1 MFFAA
6 KPFSK
11 IRQFV
16 LLSMAAV
23 LVGCASI
30 PAGVDPSPNDPWEPF
45 NRSVF
50 EFNEGLDAYLLKPVV
65 AGYRFVLPEFVREGI
80 YNFFSNYGD
89 IYNVAYNLLQGKP
102 GYAFNDLMRVVVNT
116 TMGLGG
122 FIDLAT
128 PGGLEKHKE
137 DWGQTLGVWGVPSGP
152 YVVLPFFGPSNVRDT
167 FGTVAD
173 LESDYL
179 FRLLPDV
186 ALRNSITGLRVVN
199 ARNTYYEAG
208 DLLDGAAIDKY
219 SFMRDAYIQRREYQ
233 INEGRDDEEPQM
245 PVYENPYECER
256 AKISPNEITRA
267 RWIYEELQMDF

>member
-1 MFFAA
+1 MLSLLRKLRTAA
-6 KPFSK
+6 
-11 IRQFV
+11 
-16 LLSMAAV
+16 LLCLTAAM
-23 LVGCASI
+23 VGCASI
-30 PAGVDPSPNDPWEPF
+30 PAGAERSPQDPWEPF

-65 AGYRFVLPEFVREGI
+65 AGYRFVLPEFVRDGI
-80 YNFFSNYGD
+80 YNFFSNYND
-89 IYNVAYNLLQGKP
+89 IYTALFNLLQGKP
-102 GYAFNDLMRVVVNT
+102 GFAFNDFMRVVVNT

-122 FIDLAT
+122 LLDLAT

-152 YVVLPFFGPSNVRDT
+152 YVVLPFFGPSNLRDT

-179 FRLLPDV
+179 FSYVKDIG
-186 ALRNSITGLRVVN
+186 LRNSITGLRVVN

-219 SFMRDAYIQRREYQ
+219 SFMRDAYIQRRSYQ
-233 INEGRDDEEPQM
+233 INEGRDDEEPI
-245 PVYENPYECER
+245 VYENPY
-256 AKISPNEITRA
+256 
-267 RWIYEELQMDF
+267 Q

>member
-1 MFFAA
+1 MML
-6 KPFSK
+6 
-11 IRQFV
+11 FV
-16 LLSMAAV
+16 LRKIKSVLMLGLVISM
-23 LVGCASI
+23 VGCASI
-30 PAGVDPSPNDPWEPF
+30 PAGAERSPQDPWEPF

-65 AGYRFVLPEFVREGI
+65 AGYRFVLPEFLREGI

-89 IYNVAYNLLQGKP
+89 IYTALYNLLQGKP
-102 GYAFNDLMRVVVNT
+102 DYAFNDFMRVMVNT

-122 FIDLAT
+122 LIDLAT

-186 ALRNSITGLRVVN
+186 ALRNSLTGLRVVN

-219 SFMRDAYIQRREYQ
+219 TFMRDAYIQRRAYQ
-233 INEGRDDEEPQM
+233 INEGRDDEEPLM
-245 PVYENPYECER
+245 PVYENPY
-256 AKISPNEITRA
+256 
-267 RWIYEELQMDF
+267 Q

>member
-1 MFFAA
+1 M
-6 KPFSK
+6 
-11 IRQFV
+11 
-16 LLSMAAV
+16 LLVVGQINKTKRFLLLCMATV

-30 PAGVDPSPNDPWEPF
+30 PAGVEPSPQDPWEPF

-80 YNFFSNYGD
+80 YNFFSNYND
-89 IYNVAYNLLQGKP
+89 IYTALYNLLQGKP
-102 GYAFNDLMRVVVNT
+102 GYAFNDFMRVAVNT

-122 FIDLAT
+122 LLDLAT

-137 DWGQTLGVWGVPSGP
+137 DWGQTLGVWGVPAGP

-219 SFMRDAYIQRREYQ
+219 SFMRDAYIQRRQYQ

-245 PVYENPYECER
+245 PVYENPYE
-256 AKISPNEITRA
+256 
-267 RWIYEELQMDF
+267 

>member
-1 MFFAA
+1 MMLAMHNLGCKLSRLIMLSFAVV
-6 KPFSK
+6 
-11 IRQFV
+11 I
-16 LLSMAAV
+16 
-23 LVGCASI
+23 VGCASI
-30 PAGVDPSPNDPWEPF
+30 PAGVEPSPHDPWESF

-65 AGYRFVLPEFVREGI
+65 SVYRFILPEFIREGI

-89 IYNVAYNLLQGKP
+89 LYTALYNLLQGKP
-102 GYAFNDLMRVVVNT
+102 GDAFNDLMRVAVNT

-122 FIDLAT
+122 LIDLAT

-137 DWGQTLGVWGVPSGP
+137 DWGQTLGVWGVPAGP

-167 FGTVAD
+167 FGTAAD

-179 FRLLPDV
+179 FRLLPNV
-186 ALRNSITGLRVVN
+186 GLRNSLTGLRVVN

-219 SFMRDAYIQRREYQ
+219 SFVRDAYIQRRQYQ
-233 INEGRDDEEPQM
+233 INEGRDDEESET
-245 PVYENPYECER
+245 PVYENPY
-256 AKISPNEITRA
+256 
-267 RWIYEELQMDF
+267 Q

>member
-1 MFFAA
+1 MNLWACDLQRKLKRLA
-6 KPFSK
+6 
-11 IRQFV
+11 
-16 LLSMAAV
+16 LLGFTAF

-30 PAGVDPSPNDPWEPF
+30 PAGVERSPQDPWEPF
-45 NRSVF
+45 NRSIF
-50 EFNEGLDAYLLKPVV
+50 EFNEGLDAYVLKPVV

-80 YNFFSNYGD
+80 YNFFSNYSD
-89 IYNVAYNLLQGKP
+89 IYTALYNLLQGKP
-102 GYAFNDLMRVVVNT
+102 SYAFNDFMRVVVNT

-122 FIDLAT
+122 LLDLAT

-137 DWGQTLGVWGVPSGP
+137 DWGQTFGVWGVPAGP
-152 YVVLPFFGPSNVRDT
+152 YVVLPFFGPSSVRDT

-219 SFMRDAYIQRREYQ
+219 SFMRDAYIQRRQYQ
-233 INEGRDDEEPQM
+233 INEGRDDEEPTM
-245 PVYENPYECER
+245 PVYENPYE
-256 AKISPNEITRA
+256 
-267 RWIYEELQMDF
+267 

>member
-1 MFFAA
+1 MLLVV
-6 KPFSK
+6 SQLNK
-11 IRQFV
+11 IKRF
-16 LLSMAAV
+16 LLLCLATV

-30 PAGVDPSPNDPWEPF
+30 PAGVEPSPQDPWESF

-65 AGYRFVLPEFVREGI
+65 AGYRFVLPEFIREGI
-80 YNFFSNYGD
+80 YNFFSNYSD
-89 IYNVAYNLLQGKP
+89 IYTALYNLLQGKP
-102 GYAFNDLMRVVVNT
+102 GYAFNDLMRVAVNT

-122 FIDLAT
+122 LLDLAT

-137 DWGQTLGVWGVPSGP
+137 DWGQTLGVWGVPAGP

-186 ALRNSITGLRVVN
+186 ALRNSLTGLRVVN

-219 SFMRDAYIQRREYQ
+219 SFMRDAYIQRRQYQ

-245 PVYENPYECER
+245 PVYENPYE
-256 AKISPNEITRA
+256 
-267 RWIYEELQMDF
+267 

>member
-1 MFFAA
+1 M
-6 KPFSK
+6 
-11 IRQFV
+11 
-16 LLSMAAV
+16 LCMAVA
-23 LVGCASI
+23 LVGCAST
-30 PAGVDPSPNDPWEPF
+30 PAGVEPSPHDPWEPF

-65 AGYRFVLPEFVREGI
+65 AGYRFVLPEFVRDGI

-89 IYNVAYNLLQGKP
+89 IYNIFYNLLQGKP
-102 GYAFNDLMRVVVNT
+102 GYAFNDFMRVAVNT

-137 DWGQTLGVWGVPSGP
+137 DWGQTFGVWGVPAGP

-179 FRLLPDV
+179 FKYVKDV
-186 ALRNSITGLRVVN
+186 GLRNSITGLRVVN

-219 SFMRDAYIQRREYQ
+219 SFMRDAYIQRRQYQ
-233 INEGRDDEEPQM
+233 INEGRDDEEPQI
-245 PVYENPYECER
+245 PVYENPY
-256 AKISPNEITRA
+256 
-267 RWIYEELQMDF
+267 Q

>member
-1 MFFAA
+1 ML
-6 KPFSK
+6 
-11 IRQFV
+11 FV
-16 LLSMAAV
+16 LRKIKVAILLCSITAI
-23 LVGCASI
+23 VGCASI
-30 PAGVDPSPNDPWEPF
+30 PAGSQPSPHDPWESF

-80 YNFFSNYGD
+80 YNFFSNYSD
-89 IYNVAYNLLQGKP
+89 IYTALYNLLQGKP
-102 GYAFNDLMRVVVNT
+102 GFAFNDLMRVVVNT

-122 FIDLAT
+122 LLDLAT

-167 FGTVAD
+167 VGTVAD

-219 SFMRDAYIQRREYQ
+219 TFMRDAYIQRRAYQ
-233 INEGRDDEEPQM
+233 INEGRDEEEP
-245 PVYENPYECER
+245 VIYENPY
-256 AKISPNEITRA
+256 
-267 RWIYEELQMDF
+267 Q

>member
-1 MFFAA
+1 MQWLV
-6 KPFSK
+6 KLK
-11 IRQFV
+11 R
-16 LLSMAAV
+16 LLLLGLLAGM
-23 LVGCASI
+23 VGCASI
-30 PAGVDPSPNDPWEPF
+30 PAGVEPSPHDPWEPF

-65 AGYRFVLPEFVREGI
+65 AGYRFVLPEFVRDGI
-80 YNFFSNYGD
+80 YNFFSNYSD
-89 IYNVAYNLLQGKP
+89 IYTALQNLLQGKAD
-102 GYAFNDLMRVVVNT
+102 YAFNDLMRVVVNT
-116 TMGLGG
+116 TFGLGG
-122 FIDLAT
+122 LIDMAT
-128 PGGLEKHKE
+128 PGGLPKHKE
-137 DWGQTLGVWGVPSGP
+137 DWGQTFGVWGVPSGP
-152 YVVLPFFGPSNVRDT
+152 YVVLPFFGPSSVRDT

-233 INEGRDDEEPQM
+233 INEGREDGEPLI
-245 PVYENPYECER
+245 PVYENPYE
-256 AKISPNEITRA
+256 
-267 RWIYEELQMDF
+267 

>member
-1 MFFAA
+1 MLSVVKFISRA
-6 KPFSK
+6 
-11 IRQFV
+11 RQCV
-16 LLSMAAV
+16 LLCIASV

-30 PAGVDPSPNDPWEPF
+30 PAGVERSPQDPWEPF

-80 YNFFSNYGD
+80 YNFFSNYND
-89 IYNVAYNLLQGKP
+89 IYTALFNLLQAKP
-102 GYAFNDLMRVVVNT
+102 GYAFNDFMRVVVNT

-122 FIDLAT
+122 FLDLAT

-137 DWGQTLGVWGVPSGP
+137 DWGQTLGVWGVPAGP

-219 SFMRDAYIQRREYQ
+219 SFMRDAYIQRRQYQ
-233 INEGRDDEEPQM
+233 INEGRDDEEPTM
-245 PVYENPYECER
+245 PVYQNPYE
-256 AKISPNEITRA
+256 
-267 RWIYEELQMDF
+267 

>member
-1 MFFAA
+1 MFFVA

-102 GYAFNDLMRVVVNT
+102 GYAFNVLMRVVVNT

-245 PVYENPYECER
+245 PVYENPYE
-256 AKISPNEITRA
+256 
-267 RWIYEELQMDF
+267 

>member
-1 MFFAA
+1 M
-6 KPFSK
+6 
-11 IRQFV
+11 
-16 LLSMAAV
+16 LLVPSLINKMKRFLLLCMATA

-30 PAGVDPSPNDPWEPF
+30 PAGVEPSPQDPWEPF

-80 YNFFSNYGD
+80 YNFFSNYND
-89 IYNVAYNLLQGKP
+89 IYTALYNLLQGKP
-102 GYAFNDLMRVVVNT
+102 GYAFNDFMRVAVNT

-122 FIDLAT
+122 LLDLAT

-137 DWGQTLGVWGVPSGP
+137 DWGQTLGVWGVPAGP

-219 SFMRDAYIQRREYQ
+219 SFMRDAYIQRRQYQ
-233 INEGRDDEEPQM
+233 INEGRDDEELQM
-245 PVYENPYECER
+245 PVYENPYE
-256 AKISPNEITRA
+256 
-267 RWIYEELQMDF
+267 

>member
-1 MFFAA
+1 MTFLVRL
-6 KPFSK
+6 K
-11 IRQFV
+11 RYL
-16 LLSMAAV
+16 LLSLATAM
-23 LVGCASI
+23 VGCASI
-30 PAGVDPSPNDPWEPF
+30 PAGVEPSPHDPWEPF

-50 EFNEGLDAYLLKPVV
+50 EFNEGLDAYVLKPVV
-65 AGYRFVLPEFVREGI
+65 AGYRFVLPEFVRDGI
-80 YNFFSNYGD
+80 YNFFSNYSD
-89 IYNVAYNLLQGKP
+89 IYTALQNLLQGKP
-102 GYAFNDLMRVVVNT
+102 DYAFSDLMRVVVNT

-122 FIDLAT
+122 LIDLAT

-137 DWGQTLGVWGVPSGP
+137 DWGQTFGVWGVPSGP

-186 ALRNSITGLRVVN
+186 ALRNSLTGLRVVN

-219 SFMRDAYIQRREYQ
+219 SFMRDAYIQRRQYQ
-233 INEGRDDEEPQM
+233 INEGREDKEPLM
-245 PVYENPYECER
+245 PPYENPYE
-256 AKISPNEITRA
+256 
-267 RWIYEELQMDF
+267 